1 MVYMVK
7 FKQNNSFFRLLSL
20 PGLWL
25 QHITTSEPTD
35 KQVEISIAAL
45 NAAFGDQMM
54 NYEGQEF
61 QADAIG

>member
-1 MVYMVK
+1 MY
-7 FKQNNSFFRLLSL
+7 FRLLSL

-35 KQVEISIAAL
+35 SQIEISIAAL
-45 NAAFGDQMM
+45 NAAFGNKMSS
-54 NYEGQEF
+54 YEGQQF